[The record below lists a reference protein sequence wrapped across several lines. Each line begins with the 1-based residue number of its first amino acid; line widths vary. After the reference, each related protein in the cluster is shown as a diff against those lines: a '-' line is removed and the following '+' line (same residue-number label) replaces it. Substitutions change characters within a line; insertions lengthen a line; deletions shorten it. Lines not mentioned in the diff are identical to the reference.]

1 VRTALV
7 VSRFRKVPVPTIAA
21 PLEVLQMEPVPAPA
35 AHEALR
41 AWGPLEVEVV
51 EEAGH
56 GGAAAV
62 AGGK

>member
-1 VRTALV
+1 
-7 VSRFRKVPVPTIAA
+7 
-21 PLEVLQMEPVPAPA
+21 MEPVPAPA